1 MHRGV
6 IGKEGHYGLC
16 LFCISNVNIHNLYH
30 LENCCNIKCF
40 FWAFRQLTYVRC
52 RRYVPGSAFAPAS
65 SATQVP
71 PPGSGF
77 AAFHSANLNY
87 KHKKVFYSVTTLF
100 KVGYAAPSTYS
111 QASPSN
117 AAASAEAI

>member
-52 RRYVPGSAFAPAS
+52 RRYVPGSAFAPARCHPLN
-65 SATQVP
+65 A
-71 PPGSGF
+71 GF
-77 AAFHSANLNY
+77 RLQANSQRGRLPSVAALHSANATT
-87 KHKKVFYSVTTLF
+87 YSVIQRLQRTTGMRSF
-100 KVGYAAPSTYS
+100 F
-111 QASPSN
+111 
-117 AAASAEAI
+117 